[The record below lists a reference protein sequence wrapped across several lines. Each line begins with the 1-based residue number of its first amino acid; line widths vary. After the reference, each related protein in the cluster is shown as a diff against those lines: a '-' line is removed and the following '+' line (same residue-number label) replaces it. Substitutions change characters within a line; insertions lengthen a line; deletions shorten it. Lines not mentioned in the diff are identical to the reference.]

1 MSTPDNTLDKET
13 HARIFAEK
21 IIPDSG
27 LNNALSYEK
36 PKAIILAG
44 QPGAGKGGLK
54 GAAKIEL
61 QYDVVPIDPDELR
74 KHHPD
79 VDTFRKAHPYTW
91 SGDTHPDAS
100 QWARELRNA
109 AVDSKKNIIIDTTLG
124 NGNSAVD
131 MIKELQAK
139 GYDVEV
145 RAVVAHRL
153 ESELGVDKRFA
164 DKLNVDGY
172 GRYVPENV
180 HPKVSQT
187 DSIA

>member
-1 MSTPDNTLDKET
+1 MSRDQEPLDSTKHEE
-13 HARIFAEK
+13 ILKKK
-21 IIPDSG
+21 ILTAPEFTNVTQQS
-27 LNNALSYEK
+27 S

-145 RAVVAHRL
+145 RSVVAHRL